1 MTAKGFAVVRDFGM
15 TPYET
20 AYQAMRI
27 FTERRTPDTPDEIWL
42 MEHEPVYTLGQAADR
57 AHLLDTC
64 AIPVVQTDR
73 GGEVTYHGPGQAIV
87 YLLLDLK
94 RRMDGRL
101 RVKELVGAVEQ
112 AVIETLAACRL
123 AGERHPGAPG
133 VYLPETADDPWKG
146 AKIAALGLKVRSN
159 GCTYHGLSL
168 NVDMDLQPF
177 SGIHPCGYAGLV
189 SVDMKRAGAD
199 ITVLEAQRLLAAALC
214 RYLGIRADFRQGS
227 FSGMGLDEIQAGKS
241 NG

>member
-1 MTAKGFAVVRDFGM
+1 MAAANWVVRHFGM

-20 AYQAMRI
+20 AYQAMRA

-42 MEHEPVYTLGQAADR
+42 MEHPPVYTLGQAADS
-57 AHLLDTC
+57 AHLLDTR

-94 RRMDGRL
+94 RRLDGRM
-101 RVKELVGAVEQ
+101 RVKELVGAIEQ
-112 AVIETLAACRL
+112 AVIETLAACRI
-123 AGERHPGAPG
+123 AGEHHPGAPG
-133 VYLPETADDPWKG
+133 VYLPETAPAPWQG

-199 ITVLEAQRLLAAALC
+199 MTVLEVQRLLAAALC
-214 RYLGIRADFRQGS
+214 RSLGGQAAFREGDVTC
-227 FSGMGLDEIQAGKS
+227 MGLDGIPAGKG

>member
-1 MTAKGFAVVRDFGM
+1 MAVTDCIVVRHIGM
-15 TPYET
+15 TPYEA
-20 AYQAMRI
+20 AYQAMRA
-27 FTERRTPDTPDEIWL
+27 FTEKRMPDTPDEIWL
-42 MEHEPVYTLGQAADR
+42 MEHPPVYTLGQAADS
-57 AHLLDTC
+57 AHLLDTG

-94 RRMDGRL
+94 RRMDGRT
-101 RVKELVGAVEQ
+101 RVRELVGALEQ
-112 AVIETLAACRL
+112 AVIETLAFCGL

-133 VYLPETADDPWKG
+133 VYLPKTAASPWQG

-168 NVDMDLQPF
+168 NVDMDLRPF

-189 SVDMKRAGAD
+189 SVDMKRAGAK
-199 ITVLEAQRLLAAALC
+199 ITVLQAQRLLAAALC
-214 RYLGIRADFRQGS
+214 RYLGAAPVSGS
-227 FSGMGLDEIQAGKS
+227 KRLPAWEEMK
-241 NG
+241 NRW